1 MTSYHWPGNIRELQ
15 NCVERAV
22 IVARASTIDVPDLP
36 RDLFD
41 HGTKS
46 EKSTR
51 PRTGNLDED
60 LARIEKS
67 FILEAL
73 RETNGIQSRA
83 AKLLGINE
91 RSLWHRVK
99 KLGIAITKR
108 ASGGERRESS
118 P

>member
-1 MTSYHWPGNIRELQ
+1 MRRRT
-15 NCVERAV
+15 
-22 IVARASTIDVPDLP
+22 DDL
-36 RDLFD
+36 D
-41 HGTKS
+41 K
-46 EKSTR
+46 E
-51 PRTGNLDED
+51 
-60 LARIEKS
+60 LARLERV

-73 RETNGIQSRA
+73 RETNGVQSKA

-108 ASGGERRESS
+108 ASGGGAT

>member
-1 MTSYHWPGNIRELQ
+1 MSAYHWPGNLRELQ

-22 IVARASTIDVPDLP
+22 IVARGSTVDVSDLP
-36 RDLFD
+36 RDLFEQ
-41 HGTKS
+41 GARTERPTK
-46 EKSTR
+46 R
-51 PRTGNLDED
+51 RTDDLDTE

-73 RETNGIQSRA
+73 RETNGVQSKA

-108 ASGGERRESS
+108 ASGGE
-118 P
+118 PAT